1 MRAKVMKLAS
11 ETHALLTIARFGF
24 KNVFSTRLALL
35 GQFMIYALIVAAYS
49 NVFYH
54 IPPEQLSS
62 YHLTVSQ
69 MIWYIAITEMAL
81 FCSFYNFLD
90 LQADIQSGL
99 IELSL
104 LRPISVWKL
113 KLAEWL
119 GGFFARF
126 CVLSIPSFIVAGLY
140 AGSFEINFVSVIGI
154 IVSLG
159 LGAIIFLCAH
169 FMVGCATLWL
179 KQSEPAYWLWQKS
192 MFLLG
197 ALLWPL
203 VLYPV
208 WLKTIVWIT
217 PFPAVLAVTGNW
229 VIGASH
235 YLLIGGFVAQLIW
248 VRIFLKLASLMN
260 KRVWHYWQNEGS

>member
-1 MRAKVMKLAS
+1 MKRLT
-11 ETHALLTIARFGF
+11 ELDALLTVARLGF
-24 KNVFSTRLALL
+24 KSVFAARITLF
-35 GQFMIYALIVAAYS
+35 GQFIIYGIIVAAYS
-49 NVFYH
+49 NVIYN
-54 IPPEQLSS
+54 ISPDELNR

-69 MIWYIAITEMAL
+69 MIWYLSLTEMAL

-90 LQADIQSGL
+90 LQADIQSGQ

-119 GGFFARF
+119 GSFFGRF
-126 CVLSIPSFIVAGLY
+126 SILIVPSILLISMIAKG
-140 AGSFEINFVSVIGI
+140 FEINLINFIGI
-154 IVSLG
+154 LVSLG

-169 FMVGCATLWL
+169 FIIGCSTIWL
-179 KQSEPAYWLWQKS
+179 RQSEPAYWLWQKS

-203 VLYPV
+203 ALYPA
-208 WLKTIVWIT
+208 WLRELVWIT

-229 VIGASH
+229 VIGSSI
-235 YLLIGGFVAQLIW
+235 YLLIGGFFAQLIW
-248 VRIFLKLASLMN
+248 VAVFLTLASLVN
-260 KRVWHYWQNEGS
+260 KLVWRHWQNEGC